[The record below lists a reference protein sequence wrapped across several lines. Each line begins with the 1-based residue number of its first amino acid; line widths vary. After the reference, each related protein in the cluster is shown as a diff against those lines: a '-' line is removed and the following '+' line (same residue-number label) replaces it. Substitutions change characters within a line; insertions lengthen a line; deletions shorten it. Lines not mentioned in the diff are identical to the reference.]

1 MKACMTVLGD
11 RPHYSK
17 LEDNMKDFEE
27 ITEFQ
32 YYSIIAMFL
41 ISIPLVIDAALR
53 MAELAQMVK

>member
-1 MKACMTVLGD
+1 
-11 RPHYSK
+11 
-17 LEDNMKDFEE
+17 MKDFEE

>member
-1 MKACMTVLGD
+1 MTVLGD

-17 LEDNMKDFEE
+17 LEDSMKDFEE

-41 ISIPLVIDAALR
+41 ISIPLVINAALR
-53 MAELAQMVK
+53 MAELAEMVR